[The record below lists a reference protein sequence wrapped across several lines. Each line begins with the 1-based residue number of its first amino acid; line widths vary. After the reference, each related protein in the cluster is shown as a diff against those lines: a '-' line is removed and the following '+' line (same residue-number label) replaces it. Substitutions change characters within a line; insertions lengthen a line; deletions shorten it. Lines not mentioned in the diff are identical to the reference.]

1 MVRVL
6 LKLDTMD
13 ILISSL
19 NETIRCIY
27 GQRSQEKGREALSAP
42 GWGCQGGLLG
52 GSEAKAEE
60 CKLLKLVVE
69 SSYLF

>member
-1 MVRVL
+1 MRPSDAFITVNGKR
-6 LKLDTMD
+6 
-13 ILISSL
+13 SL
-19 NETIRCIY
+19 
-27 GQRSQEKGREALSAP
+27 GKDREALRAP
-42 GWGCQGGLLG
+42 GSGGQGGLPG